1 MLKNWK
7 IYQMKKVKKTT
18 RVRRKRGKSKSRM
31 YFGPEIHDSIVE
43 YQKLENEKE
52 KEKTYVESI
61 RPAFD
66 KLSENL
72 IFIHGFAKNH
82 DSYETL
88 KSDCVTFLYETLSKF
103 DSTRGTKAFSYFNV
117 VAKNWLII
125 QSKKASKSLRRDI
138 RIDDYHHLNARDKY
152 AIESYKIEPSQDE
165 IMMKNQ
171 STDEIS
177 KLMIEIKRKVSNPNE
192 VACIDAIIT
201 LFKKIEDLDFL
212 NKRAVFIYMRDIS
225 NLSPKQLSI
234 AMSTIRKHYKDLRK
248 NGDYDIFFGGWDV

>member
-1 MLKNWK
+1 
-7 IYQMKKVKKTT
+7 MKKVKKTA
-18 RVRRKRGKSKSRM
+18 RVRRKRGTSKSRM
-31 YFGPEIHDSIVE
+31 YFGPEIHDSIVD

-103 DSTRGTKAFSYFNV
+103 DPARGTKAFSYFNV

-125 QSKKASKSLRRDI
+125 NCRQHKKLKSRHVS
-138 RIDDYHHLNARDKY
+138 IDDPTGM
-152 AIESYKIEPSQDE
+152 S
-165 IMMKNQ
+165 
-171 STDEIS
+171 
-177 KLMIEIKRKVSNPNE
+177 
-192 VACIDAIIT
+192 VAQQIQ
-201 LFKKIEDLDFL
+201 FEEYQ
-212 NKRAVFIYMRDIS
+212 IY
-225 NLSPKQLSI
+225 
-234 AMSTIRKHYKDLRK
+234 
-248 NGDYDIFFGGWDV
+248 GGRVE